1 MDLEINGLSKMLFLL
16 SLILSVV
23 MVVLKGSAGSAAV
36 SIQTLMRSL
45 LPSPSSH
52 PELAPSA
59 RPPHSS
65 SLWPLRIS
73 SAVLRTWLPLVACAN
88 GSGCILK
95 GASDGV
101 AAGKAFSR
109 APLAPTEPTPP
120 HPPISS
126 CPSLRLSP
134 PPPCSCPPPPPCGC
148 SLPLPPALPRPGVPQ
163 SVSCW
168 QWMQRSWSLALR
180 WWTLHSLLPLAAR
193 LPPQC

>member
-1 MDLEINGLSKMLFLL
+1 MVPRRAKARYRQCIHGSCIALCAAAAALS
-16 SLILSVV
+16 
-23 MVVLKGSAGSAAV
+23 
-36 SIQTLMRSL
+36 RP

-52 PELAPSA
+52 PELSPAA

-65 SLWPLRIS
+65 SLWPPRIS

-109 APLAPTEPTPP
+109 APLAPTEMIPL

-126 CPSLRLSP
+126 CQSLRLSP
-134 PPPCSCPPPPPCGC
+134 PPPCSCPPPPPCDC
-148 SLPLPPALPRPGVPQ
+148 SLPLPPALPRPVPR

-168 QWMQRSWSLALR
+168 QWMRRSWSLALR
-180 WWTLHSLLPLAAR
+180 WWTMHSPLPLAVR
-193 LPPQC
+193 LPPHC